1 MDTVCGQIY
10 AAWVARGLTAACSGL
25 RSAPPLML
33 SVNTSQGVARAA
45 DTVEQVISPGR
56 PVL

>member
-1 MDTVCGQIY
+1 
-10 AAWVARGLTAACSGL
+10 
-25 RSAPPLML
+25 L

>member
-1 MDTVCGQIY
+1 MPNIAIHLGRLRKTVCFAPHTICGQ
-10 AAWVARGLTAACSGL
+10 VMAC
-25 RSAPPLML
+25 
-33 SVNTSQGVARAA
+33 VNTSQGVARAA

>member
-1 MDTVCGQIY
+1 MG
-10 AAWVARGLTAACSGL
+10 
-25 RSAPPLML
+25 
-33 SVNTSQGVARAA
+33 VNTSQGVARAA